1 MIRLNKNI
9 AISDTGYVFD
19 PSIGESYTL
28 NPIGLEIVELLKAN
42 KTDNEI
48 KSIILER
55 YDVDEATFE
64 RYYIDFTGMLKN
76 YQLAKDE

>member
-42 KTDNEI
+42 KSYNEI
-48 KSIILER
+48 KIFVLDR

-64 RYYIDFTGMLKN
+64 RYYLDFIGMLKN

>member
-1 MIRLNKNI
+1 MLKLNKNI

-55 YDVDEATFE
+55 YDVDDATFE

>member
-1 MIRLNKNI
+1 MIKLNKNI

-28 NPIGLEIVELLKAN
+28 NPIGLEIVEMIRQN
-42 KTDNEI
+42 FSDDSI
-48 KSIILER
+48 KNRMLEK
-55 YDVDEATFE
+55 YDVDASTFE
-64 RYYIDFTGMLKN
+64 RYYLDFVGMLKN